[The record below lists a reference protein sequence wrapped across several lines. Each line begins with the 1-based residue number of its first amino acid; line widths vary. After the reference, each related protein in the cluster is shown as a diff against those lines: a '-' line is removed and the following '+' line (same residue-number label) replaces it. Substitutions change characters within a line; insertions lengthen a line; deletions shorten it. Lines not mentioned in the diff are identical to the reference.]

1 MYIYSKRL
9 EHPPKMYTPQPAIQP
24 QPNNQDLVHK
34 ILLAIKNWLRVVGI
48 MILKWFRPNAGKRSV
63 SMLITHS
70 LPIETP
76 LTLQRCCH
84 T

>member
-1 MYIYSKRL
+1 MYIDSKRL

-34 ILLAIKNWLRVVGI
+34 ILLAIKNSLRVVGI
-48 MILKWFRPNAGKRSV
+48 MILKWFRSNAGKTSM
-63 SMLITHS
+63 SMLISHS
-70 LPIETP
+70 LPVETP
-76 LTLQRCCH
+76 MTLQRCCR